1 MPFSAPSLHKKKNF
15 FLIINININIEV
27 QVIFTLLLKV
37 IGTLILITLLKNISL
52 PAHSMFS
59 TAVFSSSCFNTVEQ
73 LKCKANFHVF
83 LKEGIYQVNKKIRMR
98 RRPFL
103 EQKMTIR
110 RTEVEPPRGYAW

>member
-1 MPFSAPSLHKKKNF
+1 M
-15 FLIINININIEV
+15 
-27 QVIFTLLLKV
+27 

-103 EQKMTIR
+103 EAEDDHSKNRSGAAKRLCLVVKEEKNYFI
-110 RTEVEPPRGYAW
+110 